1 MRSTIL
7 TFIATAGSLALLAA
21 PLPLAAQE
29 QNQQSGHPRY
39 TVIDLGS
46 LQGGIFSQPFS
57 INSHGLVG
65 GAASLSNNEQHGV
78 LWSRELIVDLGTL
91 GGANSIVFGSNA
103 RDQAVGEAERSTED
117 PNGEDFCGFGTH
129 HKCSPFLWE
138 RGVMKSL
145 PTLGGD
151 NGAANQINNQGL
163 VSGFAENSQP
173 DRRCPAPQVYEFKPV
188 LWINGK
194 VFELPTIAGDPD
206 GVALAANRS
215 GQIVGSS
222 GTCTTFNSNTL
233 FNLLPVHA
241 LLWSEGRTVDL
252 GNLGGN
258 TGQAGGNLAWAINDS
273 GQVVGVSDLPGD
285 TTFHAFLWT
294 RSTGMKDIGTLPGD
308 AASSASA
315 INKRGDVVG
324 ISLDQ
329 NFNPRAFLWEAGV
342 MNDLNKLIPANSTLT
357 LLTACS
363 INARGEITGLAM
375 TGSGEAH
382 AYLAV
387 PTHYE
392 HEDGASSASGQE

>member
-7 TFIATAGSLALLAA
+7 QSIAIAGLLAA
-21 PLPLAAQE
+21 PLTLVAQE
-29 QNQQSGHPRY
+29 QNQQSGRTRY
-39 TVIDLGS
+39 KVIDLGS
-46 LQGGIFSQPFS
+46 LQGGAFSQPFS

-65 GAASLSNNEQHGV
+65 GAASLPNNEQRAV
-78 LWSRELIVDLGTL
+78 LWSRGLIVDLGTL
-91 GGANSIVFGSNA
+91 GGANSVVFGSNA
-103 RDQAVGEAERSTED
+103 REQVVGEAERSTED

-138 RGVMKSL
+138 RGVLKAL

-151 NGAANQINNQGL
+151 SGGANQINDQGL
-163 VSGFAENSQP
+163 VSGFAENAQP
-173 DRRCPAPQVYEFKPV
+173 DRRCPAPQMYEFKPV
-188 LWINGK
+188 LWVNSE

-206 GVALAANRS
+206 GVALSANSS
-215 GQIVGSS
+215 GQIVGAS

-233 FNLLPVHA
+233 LNLLPVHA

-258 TGQAGGNLAWAINDS
+258 TGQAGGNLAWAINDR
-273 GQVVGVSDLPGD
+273 GQVVGVSDLAGD

-294 RSTGMKDIGTLPGD
+294 SNAGMKDIGTLPGD

-315 INKRGDVVG
+315 INERGDVVG
-324 ISLDQ
+324 VSLDQ
-329 NFNPRAFLWEAGV
+329 NFNPRAFLWQAGV
-342 MNDLNKLIPANSTLT
+342 MNDLNKLIPANSTLI

-363 INARGEITGLAM
+363 INARREITGLAM
-375 TGSGEAH
+375 TSSGEAH

-392 HEDGASSASGQE
+392 HEDGAASTSGQE